1 MKTLWSALVGLALV
15 ALPLTLTPAIRPAL
29 AEEWGGIEPGVTTIA
44 EVRAR
49 YGAPS
54 KESRQKVEGYDTTEW
69 IYEDARAPDGIR
81 RMTVNFGILTPHGY
95 KQSVVRVFQL
105 EPKPN
110 IFGRN
115 TVREA
120 WGVPDAVSTH
130 NEQETYY
137 YKSGLVVTMD
147 KEGAEAALLSFTP
160 PQPDKSPASPAPAA
174 PKR

>member
-1 MKTLWSALVGLALV
+1 MRTTRSVLVGLGFVVLAL
-15 ALPLTLTPAIRPAL
+15 APPIRPAS
-29 AEEWGGIEPGVTTIA
+29 AEEWGGIEPAVTTI
-44 EVRAR
+44 EQVRTR

-69 IYEDARAPDGIR
+69 IYEDARAPEGIR
-81 RMTVNFGILTPHGY
+81 RMTVDFGILTPQGY
-95 KQSVVRVFQL
+95 KQSVVRVLQL
-105 EPKPN
+105 EPKPH

-120 WGVPDAVSTH
+120 WGVPDAISTH
-130 NEQETYY
+130 NEQETFY

-147 KEGAEAALLSFTP
+147 KDGAEAVLLNFTP
-160 PQPDKSPASPAPAA
+160 PQPDKPPASPAPAA